1 MKIAI
6 LTQPFS
12 AFSGID
18 RVVELQ
24 AEEFNKKGHEITIFC
39 LKAGMKSEDA
49 KIIELGM
56 PSNPTLER
64 IYRLLF
70 FFDRKKIKKY
80 GEILK
85 NYDLVISHFYPMNW
99 LAIHS
104 KKKYG
109 RKWIYH
115 NHGVSTPNLFK
126 NPIERTYLEIF
137 RILNNYTIKKS
148 NKAVSISKYL
158 KEVLK
163 KETGIESKVIYDKID
178 KKRFYEGISG
188 EEVRKKYNLDNEPIC
203 LYVGRISPHKG
214 IHLLIQSFNKVLKKI
229 PEARL
234 MIVGKKT
241 FSGYAKKLENLKKQ
255 INSKNIIFTGFV
267 SDEELPHY
275 YAACNIY
282 TTATL
287 WEGFDLPVVEAQA
300 LKKPVIAFDIG
311 PHKEV
316 IKNGKL
322 VKVNDIKGF
331 SDSIINTLN
340 HKAF

>member
-1 MKIAI
+1 
-6 LTQPFS
+6 
-12 AFSGID
+12 
-18 RVVELQ
+18 
-24 AEEFNKKGHEITIFC
+24 
-39 LKAGMKSEDA
+39 
-49 KIIELGM
+49 
-56 PSNPTLER
+56 
-64 IYRLLF
+64 
-70 FFDRKKIKKY
+70 
-80 GEILK
+80 
-85 NYDLVISHFYPMNW
+85 
-99 LAIHS
+99 
-104 KKKYG
+104 
-109 RKWIYH
+109 
-115 NHGVSTPNLFK
+115 
-126 NPIERTYLEIF
+126 
-137 RILNNYTIKKS
+137 
-148 NKAVSISKYL
+148 
-158 KEVLK
+158 
-163 KETGIESKVIYDKID
+163 
-178 KKRFYEGISG
+178 
-188 EEVRKKYNLDNEPIC
+188 
-203 LYVGRISPHKG
+203 
-214 IHLLIQSFNKVLKKI
+214 
-229 PEARL
+229 